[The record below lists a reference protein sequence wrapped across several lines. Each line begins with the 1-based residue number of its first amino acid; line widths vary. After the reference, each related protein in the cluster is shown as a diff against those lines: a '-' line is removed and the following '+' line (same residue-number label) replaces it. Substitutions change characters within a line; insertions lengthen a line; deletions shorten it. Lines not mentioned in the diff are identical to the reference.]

1 MIGIKGTDFYLY
13 TFKHHED
20 HLIHRV
26 QEEFGVEVSHMFR
39 RELSNLMYGA
49 SKTMLKGCVCK
60 LDRIKELY
68 EKERRKNE
76 ELTQEIARL
85 KELQPV

>member
-1 MIGIKGTDFYLY
+1 MIGVKGSSFYLY

-39 RELSNLMYGA
+39 KELSDLMYGA
-49 SKTMLKGCVCK
+49 SKTMLKGCSCK
-60 LDRIKELY
+60 LSRLTELY
-68 EKERRKNE
+68 EKQCARNRELE
-76 ELTQEIARL
+76 EEITRL
-85 KELQPV
+85 KEPQLV